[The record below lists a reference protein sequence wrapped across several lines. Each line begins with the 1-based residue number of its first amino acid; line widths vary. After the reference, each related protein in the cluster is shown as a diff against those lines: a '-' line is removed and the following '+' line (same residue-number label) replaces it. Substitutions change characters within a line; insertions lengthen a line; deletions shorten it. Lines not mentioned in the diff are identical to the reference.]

1 MKGTIITKRYA
12 ESFVFYAKETIGME
26 RCIDEVK
33 NLKRIIQDNP
43 QFLYILLSPAVTN
56 TEKCTFVGEILQDN
70 FSPQLLQFLAL
81 IIEKKRTG
89 LLVDMLDYIRITY
102 SHGEATNAVLK
113 SAYFLDL
120 EVIEEIEKKLEHK
133 LQRRLHFYL
142 DLDSTLLGGVQVTIG
157 TTVIDGSLKRRLE
170 ELRGKLKSVRMG

>member
-1 MKGTIITKRYA
+1 M
-12 ESFVFYAKETIGME
+12 
-26 RCIDEVK
+26 
-33 NLKRIIQDNP
+33 
-43 QFLYILLSPAVTN
+43 
-56 TEKCTFVGEILQDN
+56 GEILQDN